1 MAAPHLLAT
10 AERNNDGFIAQS
22 IRIRRDRAREGGR
35 ERGVSR
41 SPCEESVISQ
51 AKCEWLT
58 RMSEGG
64 ESRPRGD
71 GGVVCWR
78 RELPVCKYRFH
89 LFT

>member
-22 IRIRRDRAREGGR
+22 IRIRRDRAREG
-35 ERGVSR
+35 ESVACRGG
-41 SPCEESVISQ
+41 PCEESVISQ

-78 RELPVCKYRFH
+78 KELPVCKYRFH

>member
-1 MAAPHLLAT
+1 MDSSLSQLEFEET
-10 AERNNDGFIAQS
+10 ER
-22 IRIRRDRAREGGR
+22 GR
-35 ERGVSR
+35 ERAWRVEGA
-41 SPCEESVISQ
+41 PCEESVISQ

-58 RMSEGG
+58 RMSAGG

-78 RELPVCKYRFH
+78 KELPVCKYRFH